1 LKKLKKNELNLLI
14 NIYKN
19 KKNKKINMIKVTKR
33 NGKKEPLM
41 LDKILDRIN
50 QQTYGLDQ
58 KWIVPFEVAQKV
70 IEGITP
76 DIKTS
81 VLDQL
86 AMETAASLT
95 TKHPD
100 YSILAARLAITNLH
114 KETKKSFSETV
125 EDLYKYVDPKTG
137 RRSPIV
143 SENFYKI
150 VKKYADD
157 LDSAIVHSR
166 DHNFDYF
173 GFKTLEKSYLLKIN
187 GKVAERPQYMYMRT
201 AIQIWG
207 ENIDKVIETYN
218 ILSEG
223 YYTHATPTL
232 FNSGT
237 ARPQL
242 SSCFVSGTQVFTKNG
257 PKNIED
263 VVIGDQ
269 VVTHLGNTKRVV
281 QLHKNKLNDRK
292 IYSVKVLGSPRFEV
306 TGNHRFWSISKEQ
319 LDSGL
324 KPSFNTIEY
333 LKKGDYISIP
343 NSNNKYIPKILNI
356 LDYIN
361 DSNGDVNLD
370 YTDID
375 NVTKPVSPCNKNH
388 NSNDYEV
395 EELVITEKH
404 SMLKKEILIDDKFAF
419 ILGLWLSDGDIM
431 VSKNKEETTN
441 FETGISITVK
451 KDNYNLI
458 SLLQKNLFEI
468 FRLESTVTKPVGN
481 FVKVQLYSMSIGALF
496 SKIFD
501 SLFNKEKLPE
511 FIYDWD
517 KNMCNR
523 LIEGIIASNG
533 CISIDG
539 VASFTMTNVKLVKS
553 LFSIFRNNGIMCH
566 YNEMSKLNNGTIE
579 KNSTISFNVSDIDI
593 SNILKIY
600 DDSKL
605 DNLLFKKSIDN
616 SIIEINGNKFIQI
629 TDKILSESKP
639 DYVYTLGIED
649 DHSYVVEGV
658 VAENCFLLDT
668 ESDSIEGIFNT
679 LKESAQISKNAGG
692 IGISFNKVRA
702 KGTYIAGTNGTSNGI
717 IPFLKI
723 FNETARA
730 VDQGGGK
737 RKGSIAIYIEPWHA
751 DVIEF
756 LDLRKN
762 QGKDE
767 LRARDL
773 FLAMW
778 MNDLFME
785 RVELDE
791 YWSLMCPHECIGLND
806 TYGDEF
812 RDLYIKYEK
821 EGRYK
826 KRVKAR
832 EVWNKILES
841 QIETGTPYILY
852 KDTIN
857 EKSNQSNIGVIRSS
871 NLCAEIVEST
881 GVTKI
886 QTQILNNKEL
896 LDKLGLSEF
905 WGEESVNETAVCNL
919 ASISLPKFVNKNKTY
934 NYNKLYEIAYKAIVN
949 LNNVIDVNY
958 YPSKAAKFSNLLHRP
973 VGLGVQG
980 LADVF
985 FLMGIP
991 YDSEEAKQINRD
1003 IFETIYYA
1011 SMRASCDIAKKDGP
1025 YATYEGSPV
1034 SKGKLQFDLW
1044 GIKPSKR
1051 WDWDKLKEDI
1061 KKWGVRNSLTTCI
1074 MPTASTASI
1083 LGNEASCEAQTSNMY
1098 TRGVLSGTFIIVN
1111 KYLVKEL
1118 VKLGIWNDSLRKKII
1133 TENGSVQNIKE
1144 IPTNLKEIFKTVYEI
1159 KQKDVIDMAAD
1170 RGAFIDQ
1177 TQSMNIFMDS
1187 PNFAKLTSM
1196 HFYGWG
1202 RRNFTFDQN
1211 GQPII
1216 PIDEGI
1222 QVIYDKDGKPRCYRD
1237 KKLALKTGMYYLR
1250 NKSAS
1255 DAVKFTIQEEVK
1267 KTVDERMS
1275 EISCSL
1281 DNPDECL
1288 ACGS

>member
-1 LKKLKKNELNLLI
+1 MS
-14 NIYKN
+14 
-19 KKNKKINMIKVTKR
+19 MIKVTKR

-86 AMETAASLT
+86 AMETAASLA

-125 EDLYKYVDPKTG
+125 EDLYKYIDPKTG
-137 RRSPIV
+137 KHAPIV
-143 SENFYKI
+143 SEKFYTI
-150 VKKYADD
+150 VKKHADE

-207 ENIDKVIETYN
+207 ENIEKVIETYN
-218 ILSEG
+218 MLSEG

-237 ARPQL
+237 TRPQL
-242 SSCFVSGTQVFTKNG
+242 SSCF
-257 PKNIED
+257 
-263 VVIGDQ
+263 
-269 VVTHLGNTKRVV
+269 
-281 QLHKNKLNDRK
+281 
-292 IYSVKVLGSPRFEV
+292 
-306 TGNHRFWSISKEQ
+306 
-319 LDSGL
+319 
-324 KPSFNTIEY
+324 
-333 LKKGDYISIP
+333 
-343 NSNNKYIPKILNI
+343 
-356 LDYIN
+356 
-361 DSNGDVNLD
+361 
-370 YTDID
+370 
-375 NVTKPVSPCNKNH
+375 
-388 NSNDYEV
+388 
-395 EELVITEKH
+395 
-404 SMLKKEILIDDKFAF
+404 
-419 ILGLWLSDGDIM
+419 
-431 VSKNKEETTN
+431 
-441 FETGISITVK
+441 
-451 KDNYNLI
+451 
-458 SLLQKNLFEI
+458 
-468 FRLESTVTKPVGN
+468 
-481 FVKVQLYSMSIGALF
+481 
-496 SKIFD
+496 
-501 SLFNKEKLPE
+501 
-511 FIYDWD
+511 
-517 KNMCNR
+517 
-523 LIEGIIASNG
+523 
-533 CISIDG
+533 
-539 VASFTMTNVKLVKS
+539 
-553 LFSIFRNNGIMCH
+553 
-566 YNEMSKLNNGTIE
+566 
-579 KNSTISFNVSDIDI
+579 
-593 SNILKIY
+593 
-600 DDSKL
+600 
-605 DNLLFKKSIDN
+605 
-616 SIIEINGNKFIQI
+616 
-629 TDKILSESKP
+629 
-639 DYVYTLGIED
+639 
-649 DHSYVVEGV
+649 
-658 VAENCFLLDT
+658 LLDV

-751 DVIEF
+751 DVMEF

-762 QGKDE
+762 QGKE
-767 LRARDL
+767 EIRARDL
-773 FLAMW
+773 FLAIW

-791 YWSLMCPHECIGLND
+791 DWSLMCPHECNGLNE
-806 TYGDEF
+806 TYGAEF
-812 RDLYIKYEK
+812 RELYLKYEK

-826 KRVKAR
+826 RRLKAR

-852 KDTIN
+852 KDSIN
-857 EKSNQSNIGVIRSS
+857 EKSNQSNIGIIRSS
-871 NLCAEIVEST
+871 NLCAEIVEAT
-881 GVTKI
+881 GVTK
-886 QTQILNNKEL
+886 TQAKILKNKDL

-919 ASISLPKFVNKNKTY
+919 ASISLPKFVNRNKTY
-934 NYNKLYEIAYKAIVN
+934 NFNKLYEIAYKAIIN

-985 FLMGIP
+985 FMIGIP
-991 YDSEEAKQINRD
+991 YDSDEAKQLNKD

-1011 SMRASCDIAKKDGP
+1011 SMRASCDLAKKHGP

-1034 SKGKLQFDLW
+1034 SQGKLQFDLW
-1044 GIKPSKR
+1044 GVKPSKR
-1051 WDWDKLKEDI
+1051 WDWDKLREDI
-1061 KKWGVRNSLTTCI
+1061 KKWGVRNSLTVCI

-1098 TRGVLSGTFIIVN
+1098 TRGVLSGTFIMVN
-1111 KYLVKEL
+1111 KYLVREL
-1118 VKLGIWNDSLRKKII
+1118 VKLGIWSDSLRKKII
-1133 TENGSVQNIKE
+1133 SENGSVKNIPD

-1170 RGAFIDQ
+1170 RGPFIDQ

-1202 RRNFTFDQN
+1202 RRNLIIGKD

-1216 PIDEGI
+1216 PQSEGI
-1222 QVIYDKDGKPRCYRD
+1222 EVIYDKNGKPRCYRD
-1237 KKLALKTGMYYLR
+1237 KKVALKTGIYYLR

-1255 DAVKFTIQEEVK
+1255 DAVKFTVQEEIK
-1267 KTVDERMS
+1267 KSVEEQMS

-1281 DNPDECL
+1281 DNPDDCV
-1288 ACGS
+1288 ACSS